1 MGVASKCVRDPQ
13 SYMEVSPATARYFEE
28 LMTGLASA
36 MELAAAARARG
47 LDPTTGI
54 EIPVASDLADRV
66 EALLG
71 YTGIAARIRELEKAM
86 SREEVA
92 LRIGDDFVA
101 RKFGETTPEEILDHA
116 IRAAMAL
123 LTEGVV
129 AAPTEGIA
137 KVELGSNDDGTD
149 YLKIFY
155 AGPIRSAG
163 GTAQALSVLVG
174 DYVRQALGIGRYIPR
189 PEEVERYIEEIRQYN
204 SIMSLQYLPSE
215 AELRTIITNCPVC
228 IDGEPTE
235 REEVSGYRNL
245 ERVETNNVRGGMA
258 LVVAEG
264 LALKAP
270 KILKNVRKMKM
281 EGWDWLEE
289 IISGG
294 PSTGDDD
301 EEEVGIKPRD
311 KYIRDLIAGRPVFS
325 HPMRKGGFRLRLG
338 RARNT
343 GFAAAGLNPA
353 TMHILGDFL
362 AVGTQMKVERPG
374 KAAGIVPVDSIQG
387 PTVKLRS
394 GEVRRIDDAAEAR
407 RLSGQ
412 VAEILDVG
420 EILISFGEFME
431 NNHPL
436 VPPSYC
442 EEWWRLE
449 GGEQRPE
456 NDLEAIESAL
466 SGIPLHPDYTFLWDD
481 VTPADIAL
489 LADRISADGR
499 IDDDQLTVLAT
510 PEVKAILEE
519 LLVPHHLAGDRI
531 AIPGYLVLLACLGL
545 TLTLEK
551 RPEWEDAPME
561 NSLDLVMHLSGFVI
575 RSRAGTRIGGRM
587 GRPGKSKQRE
597 MRPPPHSLFP
607 IGDEGGSR
615 RSFQAACASKP
626 RSNRDGGMVEVE
638 VGERRCPKCGTT
650 TYKNR
655 CACGTH
661 TVPVFRCP
669 KCGQEIGEDRC
680 PRCNVAT
687 VCLQKLT
694 LNIKEEYAAALEN
707 LGVRD
712 SAVDLLKG
720 VKGLISRERP
730 VEPIEKGIL
739 RALQNLY
746 VFKDGTVRYD
756 MIDLPLTHIRPDEIG
771 VPIERLRELGYTHD
785 ISGQELTK
793 PDQVLELRHQD
804 ILVSEDC
811 GEWLVRVAKF
821 IDELLVKVYGLEPF
835 YRAEKPLDL
844 VGQLL
849 MGLAP
854 HTSAGVLARLVGFTK
869 AGVGYAHPFF
879 HAAKRR
885 NCFAGD
891 TEITVSDGRRWIT
904 VPIRQF
910 VVENFDIAK
919 PGIDRMGTYYSDPR
933 QTFYVRSIDSHGIPS
948 LKRVTSVS
956 VHRAPAHLIRFATRR
971 GKVISV
977 TPEHAMLVWD
987 TDYLRKIRAL
997 EVKVGD
1003 QVPVEEGGFIISDE
1017 IVARDIVQALD
1028 DRVYCL
1034 TVAENHTLVANG
1046 IFCGQCDGD
1055 EDCVMLLLDGL
1066 INFSRAYLPETR
1078 GGTMDAPLVLTTR
1091 IDPAEVDKECL
1102 NVDVCDHYPLEVYEG
1117 CLAYANP
1124 KDLDA
1129 FVDRMEHRLGTP
1141 AQFEGFFY
1149 THPTSDISAGPLES
1163 TYTKLGSMLDKLE
1176 AELDLAEKIRA
1187 VDADDVAERVL
1198 NTHFIPDLQG
1208 NLNAFSK
1215 QKVRCTKCNAKYRRM
1230 PLAGKCIR
1238 CGGNVIPT
1246 VHEGSVKKY
1255 LEMSRDICETYAVSE
1270 YTKQRVEVLCMQI
1283 ESTFGQ
1289 PPEQQLG
1296 LADFM

>member
-1 MGVASKCVRDPQ
+1 
-13 SYMEVSPATARYFEE
+13 MEVSPAIAQYLANLEA
-28 LMTGLASA
+28 GLESA
-36 MELAAAARARG
+36 MQIAAAARARG
-47 LDPTTGI
+47 LDPRTEI
-54 EIPVASDLADRV
+54 EIPIASDLADRV

-71 YTGIAARIRELEKAM
+71 YKGIAARIRELEQEM

-137 KVELGSNDDGTD
+137 KVGLGKNDDGTE
-149 YLKIFY
+149 YLKIYY

-174 DYVRQALGIGRYIPR
+174 DYVRQALGINRYIPR

-215 AELRTIITNCPVC
+215 KELRMIIENCPVC

-235 REEVSGYRNL
+235 QQEVSGYRNL
-245 ERVETNNVRGGMA
+245 ERVETNTVRGGMA

-281 EGWDWLEE
+281 QGWDWLEDL
-289 IISGG
+289 ISGG
-294 PSTGDDD
+294 ASAKSGDDD
-301 EEEVGIKPRD
+301 ASAAIKPKD
-311 KYIRDLIAGRPVFS
+311 KYIRDLIGGRPVFS
-325 HPMRKGGFRLRLG
+325 YPMRKGGFRLRLG

-394 GEVRRIDDAAEAR
+394 GEVRRVDDEEEAKR
-407 RLSGQ
+407 IADQ
-412 VAEILDVG
+412 VEEILDVG

-436 VPPSYC
+436 MPPSYC

-449 GGEQRPE
+449 GGPRHPE
-456 NDLEAIESAL
+456 NELEAIEFAL
-466 SGIPLHPDYTFLWDD
+466 DGIPLHPDYTYMWDD
-481 VTPADIAL
+481 IAPADIAL
-489 LADRISADGR
+489 LADRISAEGR
-499 IDDDQLTVLAT
+499 IEDGVLLV
-510 PEVKAILEE
+510 PNSVEVKAILEE
-519 LLVPHHLAGDRI
+519 LLVPHHLSGDCI
-531 AIPGYLVLLACLGL
+531 AIKEYLVLLACLGL
-545 TLTLEK
+545 TLQLEK
-551 RPEWEDAPME
+551 RPTWQDAPME
-561 NSLDLVMHLSGFVI
+561 NSMDLVMHLSGFTL
-575 RSRAGTRIGGRM
+575 RSRAGTRVGGRM
-587 GRPGKSKQRE
+587 GRPGKSKPRE
-597 MRPPPHSLFP
+597 MKPPPHSLFP
-607 IGDEGGSR
+607 IGDDGGAR
-615 RSFQAACASKP
+615 RSFQAACTSKP
-626 RSNRDGGMVEVE
+626 RSNTDGGVIEVE
-638 VGERRCPKCGTT
+638 VGERRCPACGAH
-650 TYKNR
+650 TYKNL
-655 CACGTH
+655 CTCGTH
-661 TVPVFRCP
+661 TVPILRCP
-669 KCGQEIGEDRC
+669 KCGQDIGKDLC
-680 PRCNVAT
+680 PRCGVST
-687 VCLQKLT
+687 VCLQK
-694 LNIKEEYAAALEN
+694 IKINVKDEYMAALAN

-712 SAVDLLKG
+712 TAVPLLKG

-756 MIDLPLTHIRPDEIG
+756 MIDLPLTHFRPDEVG
-771 VPIERLRELGYTHD
+771 VPVERLRELGYTHD
-785 ISGQELTK
+785 TYGRELVSA
-793 PDQVLELRHQD
+793 DQVLELRPQD
-804 ILVSEDC
+804 ILVSQDC

-821 IDELLVKVYGLEPF
+821 VDELLVKVYGLEPF
-835 YRAEKPLDL
+835 YRAERPLDL

-849 MGLAP
+849 IGLAP
-854 HTSAGVLARLVGFTK
+854 HTSAGVLARLIGFSK
-869 AGVGYAHPFF
+869 APVGYGHPFF

-891 TEITVSDGRRWIT
+891 TEITVSDGRRWMT

-910 VVENFDIAK
+910 VVENFDVSK
-919 PGIDRMGTYYSDPR
+919 PGIDHVGTFYSDPR
-933 QTFYVRSIDSHGIPS
+933 QPFYVQSIDTQGRVS
-948 LKRVTSVS
+948 LKKVTSVS
-956 VHRAPAHLIRFATRR
+956 VHRAPAHLIRFVTRR
-971 GKVISV
+971 GKILTV

-997 EVKVGD
+997 EVRIGD
-1003 QVPVEEGGFIISDE
+1003 RVPAEEGGLVIADE
-1017 IVARDIVQALD
+1017 VVSREIVQALD

-1034 TVAENHTLVANG
+1034 TVADNHTLIANG

-1066 INFSRAYLPETR
+1066 INFSRSYLPETR
-1078 GGTMDAPLVLTTR
+1078 GGSMDAPLVLTTR

-1102 NVDVCDHYPLEVYEG
+1102 NVDVCDHYPLEVYNG
-1117 CLAYANP
+1117 CLAYTHP
-1124 KDLDA
+1124 KDLDEY
-1129 FVDRMEHRLGTP
+1129 VDRVERRLGTP
-1141 AQFEGFFY
+1141 AQCEGFLF
-1149 THPTSDISAGPLES
+1149 THQTSDISAGPLES
-1163 TYTKLGSMLDKLE
+1163 TYTKLGSMLEKLE
-1176 AELDLAEKIRA
+1176 AELDLAKRIRA
-1187 VDADDVAERVL
+1187 VDEDDVAERVL
-1198 NTHFIPDLQG
+1198 NTHFIRDLQG

-1215 QKVRCTKCNAKYRRM
+1215 QKVRCMKCNAKYRRM
-1230 PLAGKCIR
+1230 PLAGKCTR
-1238 CGGNVIPT
+1238 CGGNIIPT

-1255 LEMSRDICETYAVSE
+1255 LEMSREICATYAISE
-1270 YTKQRVEVLCMQI
+1270 YTKQRVEVLFMQI
-1283 ESTFGQ
+1283 ESTFGE
-1289 PPEQQLG
+1289 PPERQLG

>member
-1 MGVASKCVRDPQ
+1 
-13 SYMEVSPATARYFEE
+13 MEVSPATARYFDE
-28 LMTGLASA
+28 LIAGLLSA
-36 MELAAAARARG
+36 MQLAAAARARG
-47 LDPTTGI
+47 LDPRTEI
-54 EIPVASDLADRV
+54 EIPIASDLADRV

-71 YTGIAARIRELEKAM
+71 YKGIAARLRELEQQM
-86 SREEVA
+86 SREEAA
-92 LRIGDDFVA
+92 LHIGDDFVA
-101 RKFGETTPEEILDHA
+101 KMFGETTAEEILDHA
-116 IRAAMAL
+116 IRGAMAL

-137 KVELGSNDDGTD
+137 KVSLGKNDDGTD
-149 YLKIFY
+149 YLKIYY

-204 SIMSLQYLPSE
+204 NIMSLQYLPSE
-215 AELRTIITNCPVC
+215 KELRTIITNCPVC

-235 REEVSGYRNL
+235 QQEVSGYRNL
-245 ERVETNNVRGGMA
+245 ERVETNTVRGGMA

-270 KILKNVRKMKM
+270 KVLKNVRKMKM
-281 EGWDWLEE
+281 AGWDWIEE
-289 IISGG
+289 MISGG
-294 PSTGDDD
+294 PKSDDD
-301 EEEVGIKPRD
+301 PSAAIKPKD
-311 KYIRDLIAGRPVFS
+311 KYIRDLIGGRPVFS
-325 HPMRKGGFRLRLG
+325 YPMRKGGFRLRLG

-394 GEVRRIDDAAEAR
+394 GEVRRVDDAAEAR
-407 RLSGQ
+407 RIAGQ
-412 VAEILDVG
+412 VAEILDDG
-420 EILISFGEFME
+420 EMLVSFGEFME

-436 VPPSYC
+436 MPPSYC
-442 EEWWRLE
+442 EEWWMLE
-449 GGEQRPE
+449 GGRRHPE
-456 NDLEAIESAL
+456 SELEAIEFAL
-466 SGIPLHPDYTFLWDD
+466 DGAPLHPDYTYMWDD
-481 VTPADIAL
+481 LPPADIAL
-489 LADRISADGR
+489 LADRVSADGR
-499 IDDDQLTVLAT
+499 VEDGVLMLPDT

-519 LLVPHHLAGDRI
+519 LLVPHRLAGDRI
-531 AIPGYLVLLACLGL
+531 AIAEYLALLACLGL
-545 TLTLEK
+545 TLQLAK
-551 RPEWEDAPME
+551 RSTWQDAPME
-561 NSLDLVMHLSGFVI
+561 NSLGLVMHLSGFLV

-587 GRPGKSKQRE
+587 GRPGKSKPRE
-597 MRPPPHSLFP
+597 MKPPPHSLFP
-607 IGDEGGSR
+607 IGDGGGSR
-615 RSFQAACASKP
+615 RSFQAVCASKH
-626 RSNRDGGMVEVE
+626 RSNTDGGVIEVE
-638 VGERRCPKCGTT
+638 VGERHCPACGAFTYKNLCECGAHTVRVLRCPKCG
-650 TYKNR
+650 KDV
-655 CACGTH
+655 G
-661 TVPVFRCP
+661 VDV
-669 KCGQEIGEDRC
+669 C

-687 VCLQKLT
+687 VCLQKVT
-694 LNIKEEYAAALEN
+694 INVKTEYAAALER

-712 SAVDLLKG
+712 SAIPLLKG

-756 MIDLPLTHIRPDEIG
+756 MIDLPLTHFRPDEVG

-785 ISGQELTK
+785 TYGRELVSA
-793 PDQVLELRHQD
+793 DQVLELRHQD

-821 IDELLVKVYGLEPF
+821 LDDLLVRFYGLEPF

-844 VGQLL
+844 VGHLL

-854 HTSAGVLARLVGFTK
+854 HTSAGVLARLIGFSK
-869 AGVGYAHPFF
+869 AAVGYGHPFF

-885 NCFAGD
+885 NCFQGD
-891 TEITVSDGRRWIT
+891 TEITVFSGRQWAT
-904 VPIRQF
+904 MPIRQF
-910 VVENFDIAK
+910 VTENFDLSK
-919 PGIDRMGTYYSDPR
+919 PGLDHVGTFYSDPR
-933 QTFYVRSIDSHGIPS
+933 QPFYVRSIDSRGQVSI
-948 LKRVTSVS
+948 KKVTSVS
-956 VHRAPAHLIRFATRR
+956 VHRAPAHLVRFATKR
-971 GKVISV
+971 GKVLTV
-977 TPEHAMLVWD
+977 TPDHAMLVWD
-987 TDYLRKIRAL
+987 TDYLRKVRAL

-1003 QVPVEEGGFIISDE
+1003 RLPAEEGGLVISDE
-1017 IVARDIVQALD
+1017 VVTRETVQALD

-1078 GGTMDAPLVLTTR
+1078 GGTMDAPLVLTSR
-1091 IDPAEVDKECL
+1091 IDPAEVDKESL
-1102 NVDVCDHYPLEVYEG
+1102 NVDVCDHYPIEVYNG

-1124 KDLDA
+1124 KDLDK
-1129 FVDRMEHRLGTP
+1129 FVDRVERRLGTP
-1141 AQFEGFFY
+1141 AQVEGFLF
-1149 THPTSDISAGPLES
+1149 THATTNISAGPLES
-1163 TYTKLGSMLDKLE
+1163 TYTILGSMLDKLE
-1176 AELDLAEKIRA
+1176 AELDLAKKIRA

-1198 NTHFIPDLQG
+1198 NTHFIRDLQG

-1215 QKVRCTKCNAKYRRM
+1215 QKVRCMKCNAKYRRM
-1230 PLAGKCIR
+1230 PLAGKCTR

-1255 LEMSRDICETYAVSE
+1255 LEMSRNICATYAVSA
-1270 YTKQRVEVLCMQI
+1270 YTKQRVEVLFMQI

-1289 PPEQQLG
+1289 PPERQLG

>member
-1 MGVASKCVRDPQ
+1 
-13 SYMEVSPATARYFEE
+13 MEVSPAIAQYLANLEA
-28 LMTGLASA
+28 GLESA
-36 MELAAAARARG
+36 MQIAAAARARG
-47 LDPTTGI
+47 LDPRTEI
-54 EIPVASDLADRV
+54 EIPIASDLADRV

-71 YTGIAARIRELEKAM
+71 YKGIAARIRELEQEM

-137 KVELGSNDDGTD
+137 KVGLGKNDDGTE
-149 YLKIFY
+149 YLKIYY

-174 DYVRQALGIGRYIPR
+174 DYVRQALGINRYIPR

-215 AELRTIITNCPVC
+215 KELRMIIENCPVC

-235 REEVSGYRNL
+235 QQEVSGYRNL
-245 ERVETNNVRGGMA
+245 ERVETNTVRGGMA

-281 EGWDWLEE
+281 QGWDWLEDL
-289 IISGG
+289 ISGG
-294 PSTGDDD
+294 ASAKSGDDD
-301 EEEVGIKPRD
+301 ASAAIKPKD
-311 KYIRDLIAGRPVFS
+311 KYIRDLIGGRPVFS
-325 HPMRKGGFRLRLG
+325 YPMRKGGFRLRLG

-394 GEVRRIDDAAEAR
+394 GEVRRVDDEEEAKR
-407 RLSGQ
+407 IADQ
-412 VAEILDVG
+412 VEEILDVG

-436 VPPSYC
+436 MPPSYC

-449 GGEQRPE
+449 GGPRHPE
-456 NDLEAIESAL
+456 NELEAIEFAL
-466 SGIPLHPDYTFLWDD
+466 DGIPLHPDYTYMWDD
-481 VTPADIAL
+481 IAPADIAL
-489 LADRISADGR
+489 LADRISAEGR
-499 IDDDQLTVLAT
+499 IEDGVLLV
-510 PEVKAILEE
+510 PNSVEVKAILEE
-519 LLVPHHLAGDRI
+519 LLVPHHLSGDCI
-531 AIPGYLVLLACLGL
+531 AIKEYLVLLACLGL
-545 TLTLEK
+545 TLQLEK
-551 RPEWEDAPME
+551 RPTWQDAPME
-561 NSLDLVMHLSGFVI
+561 NSMDLVMHLSGFTL
-575 RSRAGTRIGGRM
+575 RSRAGTRVGGRM
-587 GRPGKSKQRE
+587 GRPGKSKPRE
-597 MRPPPHSLFP
+597 MKPPPHSLFP
-607 IGDEGGSR
+607 IGDDGGAR
-615 RSFQAACASKP
+615 RSFQAACTSKP
-626 RSNRDGGMVEVE
+626 RSNTDGGVIEVE
-638 VGERRCPKCGTT
+638 VGERRCPACGAH
-650 TYKNR
+650 TYKNL
-655 CACGTH
+655 CTCGTH
-661 TVPVFRCP
+661 TVPILRCP
-669 KCGQEIGEDRC
+669 KCGQDIGKDLC
-680 PRCNVAT
+680 PRCGVST
-687 VCLQKLT
+687 VCLQK
-694 LNIKEEYAAALEN
+694 IKINVKDEYMAALAN

-712 SAVDLLKG
+712 TAVPLLKG

-756 MIDLPLTHIRPDEIG
+756 MIDLPLTHFRPDEVG
-771 VPIERLRELGYTHD
+771 VPVERLRELGYTHD
-785 ISGQELTK
+785 TYGRELVSA
-793 PDQVLELRHQD
+793 DQVLELRPQD
-804 ILVSEDC
+804 ILVSQDC

-821 IDELLVKVYGLEPF
+821 VDELLVKVYGLEPF
-835 YRAEKPLDL
+835 YRAERPLDL

-849 MGLAP
+849 IGLAP
-854 HTSAGVLARLVGFTK
+854 HTSAGVLARLIGFSK
-869 AGVGYAHPFF
+869 APVGYGHPFF

-891 TEITVSDGRRWIT
+891 TEITVSDGRRWMT

-910 VVENFDIAK
+910 VVENFDVSK
-919 PGIDRMGTYYSDPR
+919 PGIDHVGTFYSDSR
-933 QTFYVRSIDSHGIPS
+933 QPFYVQSIDTQGKVS
-948 LKRVTSVS
+948 LKKVTSVS
-956 VHRAPAHLIRFATRR
+956 VHRAPAHLIRFVTRR
-971 GKVISV
+971 GKILTV

-997 EVKVGD
+997 EVRIGD
-1003 QVPVEEGGFIISDE
+1003 RVPAEEGGLVIADE
-1017 IVARDIVQALD
+1017 VVSREIVQALD

-1034 TVAENHTLVANG
+1034 TVADNHTLIANG

-1066 INFSRAYLPETR
+1066 INFSRSYLPETR
-1078 GGTMDAPLVLTTR
+1078 GGSMDAPLVLTTR

-1102 NVDVCDHYPLEVYEG
+1102 NVDVCDHYPLEVYNG
-1117 CLAYANP
+1117 CLTYTHP
-1124 KDLDA
+1124 KDLDEY
-1129 FVDRMEHRLGTP
+1129 VDRVERRLGTP
-1141 AQFEGFFY
+1141 AQCEGFLF
-1149 THPTSDISAGPLES
+1149 THQTSDISAGPLES
-1163 TYTKLGSMLDKLE
+1163 TYTKLGSMLEKLE
-1176 AELDLAEKIRA
+1176 AELDLAKRIRA
-1187 VDADDVAERVL
+1187 VDEDDVAERVL
-1198 NTHFIPDLQG
+1198 NTHFIRDLQG

-1215 QKVRCTKCNAKYRRM
+1215 QKVRCMKCNAKYRRM
-1230 PLAGKCIR
+1230 PLAGKCTR
-1238 CGGNVIPT
+1238 CGGNIIPT

-1255 LEMSRDICETYAVSE
+1255 LEMSREICATYAISE
-1270 YTKQRVEVLCMQI
+1270 YTKQRVEVLFMQI
-1283 ESTFGQ
+1283 ESTFGE
-1289 PPEQQLG
+1289 PPERQLG